1 LKKISASKKAVIIVG
16 ARQVGK
22 TTLLREIVTDKNN
35 AVFLIGDEPDIRELL
50 SNINSTQLSNIIGQS
65 RAIIIDEAQLIPNI
79 GITLKL
85 FC

>member
-1 LKKISASKKAVIIVG
+1 L
-16 ARQVGK
+16 Q
-22 TTLLREIVTDKNN
+22 EIVTDKNN

-85 FC
+85 ITDRFQDI